1 MNWSWNWFYKKF
13 LHRSKVDVIVSSC
26 IISDAMRIIVLSL
39 HTSLAAAGNW
49 AGYGQAWSGW
59 AGLNSGPPWMD
70 AYGHRS
76 YNFTAHN
83 TQAYLA
89 SEMASNASNASFFQ
103 SKVEPVVKF

>member
-1 MNWSWNWFYKKF
+1 
-13 LHRSKVDVIVSSC
+13 
-26 IISDAMRIIVLSL
+26 
-39 HTSLAAAGNW
+39 
-49 AGYGQAWSGW
+49 
-59 AGLNSGPPWMD
+59 MD

-103 SKVEPVVKF
+103 SKVEPVVKFKAMSHKVNIFVEGHKILRNLHLTFVLCLFVMI

>member
-1 MNWSWNWFYKKF
+1 
-13 LHRSKVDVIVSSC
+13 
-26 IISDAMRIIVLSL
+26 
-39 HTSLAAAGNW
+39 
-49 AGYGQAWSGW
+49 
-59 AGLNSGPPWMD
+59 MD

-103 SKVEPVVKF
+103 SKVEPVVKFKAMSHKVNIFLYGNKILRNLHLTFVLCSASQK